1 MAPRDSDVFVE
12 YGGISASEP
21 SRSTSRTVLV
31 LVSPEAPARAY
42 PLGRRSVPEVCVL
55 LRDGVNLAAGLQNE
69 SLVGRWKTDAA
80 GWRPSQRTER
90 LERRTGVPR
99 STVRPFSCLHP

>member
-12 YGGISASEP
+12 YGGISAPEP

-55 LRDGVNLAAGLQNE
+55 LRDGVNLAAACKTKVLSDGGKPMRLAGGHLKELSDWNVE
-69 SLVGRWKTDAA
+69 LVSPGR
-80 GWRPSQRTER
+80 P
-90 LERRTGVPR
+90 
-99 STVRPFSCLHP
+99 